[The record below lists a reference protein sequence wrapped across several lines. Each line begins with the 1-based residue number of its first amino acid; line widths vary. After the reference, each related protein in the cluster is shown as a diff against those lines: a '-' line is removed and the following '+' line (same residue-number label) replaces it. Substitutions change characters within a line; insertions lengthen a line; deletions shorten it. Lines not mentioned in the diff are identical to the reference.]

1 MNVAEF
7 REDLKTM
14 TLNECLKKHN
24 VDLNTAFKL
33 STPKPIQKRKKTL
46 KDKSLKF
53 LTKQG
58 GRYALRKK
66 IKGVNYNFGSYPILE
81 EAKIVRDCMVE
92 CNWDK
97 TQLERIIKEN
107 NIQTLPPNARVNPMS
122 YIRKTKHGTYLIV
135 KYFGKHDEH
144 MRYNGFGTYK
154 TLKEAQAIR
163 DELIQVNW
171 DKSKLEEIKN
181 KLNIVDSCGR

>member
-33 STPKPIQKRKKTL
+33 STL
-46 KDKSLKF
+46 
-53 LTKQG
+53 
-58 GRYALRKK
+58 
-66 IKGVNYNFGSYPILE
+66 
-81 EAKIVRDCMVE
+81 
-92 CNWDK
+92 
-97 TQLERIIKEN
+97 
-107 NIQTLPPNARVNPMS
+107 QTLPPNTRVNPMA
-122 YIRKTKHGTYLIV
+122 YIRKTKHRTYRIV

-171 DKSKLEEIKN
+171 DKSKLEEIKD